1 MNLFELTRR
10 LIDIPSV
17 TGDEKAV
24 GEFLKAHLEGL
35 GYNVEMQAVD
45 ADRFNVFATIAESPY
60 IIFSTH
66 MDTVPPF
73 IVSTEDQARIYGRG
87 ACDAK
92 GMIAAQIMAAERLRS
107 EGVGQVGLLFTVDE
121 EMGSLGAQVANESVS
136 ATRPAFLIN
145 GEPTDNMLAAA
156 TKGSLRLSLKTRG
169 RAAHSAYPEQGESA
183 IEKLL
188 DVLSDIRKCV
198 WPTDELLGETTCN
211 IGVIG
216 GGTRPNVIPEEAE
229 AVLQFRLV
237 SEAKPVRS
245 ALDEAIAGR
254 AEIEYLSEHEPIR
267 LHTVAGFEQCTV
279 RFTTDIPYL
288 SNWGTPL
295 LLGPGSI
302 LNAHTDHELVA
313 KHELSTAVDLYV
325 RLARALLAEGKEPEL
340 RPVTRSARADRMP
353 ALPGRGGSQ

>member
-17 TGDEKAV
+17 TGDERAV
-24 GEFLKAHLEGL
+24 GEFLKTYLKSL
-35 GYNVEMQAVD
+35 GYNVEMQEAA
-45 ADRFNVFATIAESPY
+45 ADRFNVIATTAAPPVVM
-60 IIFSTH
+60 FSTH

-73 IVSTEDQARIYGRG
+73 IVSTEDDARIYGRG

-92 GMIAAQIMAAERLRS
+92 GIIAAQIMAAERLRG
-107 EGVGQVGLLFTVDE
+107 EGVDQVGLLFTVDE
-121 EMGSLGAQVANESVS
+121 EMGSLGAQLANHSVS
-136 ATRPAFLIN
+136 AARPAFLIN
-145 GEPTDNMLAAA
+145 GEPTDNRLAAA
-156 TKGSLRLSLKTRG
+156 TKGSLRLTLKTRG

-188 DVLSDIRKCV
+188 DVLSDVRKCV

-211 IGVIG
+211 IGVIS

-237 SEAKPVRS
+237 SDAGIVKNR
-245 ALDEAIAGR
+245 LKNAIGGR
-254 AEIEYLSEHEPIR
+254 AEIEYLSEHELIR
-267 LHTVAGFEQCTV
+267 LRTVAGFEQCTV

-288 SNWGTPL
+288 SNWGAAL

-302 LNAHTDHELVA
+302 LNAHTDHESME
-313 KHELSTAVDLYV
+313 KHELTSAVDLYV
-325 RLARALLAEGKEPEL
+325 DLARALLAEESEKQL
-340 RPVTRSARADRMP
+340 RSEAKSANGPKGAW
-353 ALPGRGGSQ
+353 Q